1 MATLDKNPKTEID
14 KELHLQL
21 DEADFRSYASYVE
34 GKLLTATGLDIKKL
48 ADIATDMF
56 VELMRV
62 DLGYLMLFDEKSQEL
77 RVKAVKGLKQKCIKK
92 EISIKA
98 KKNIVKWIA
107 DWKKPILLPE
117 LNEQS
122 VIEFFYTMS
131 KEIGYEITLSVPLIA
146 KGKFVGMI
154 NFGEKESK
162 KPFYRKDLQL
172 LSTMGSSVTMAI
184 ENAKIYEELRKAHN
198 KLEIKVK
205 ERTAELRQTVEKL
218 EEAKQA
224 AEAATRAKSDFLANM
239 SHELRTPLNSI
250 IGFSSVIIDGMTG
263 PVLDK
268 QKECLNFI
276 LESGKHLLEL
286 INDIL
291 DLSKVEAGKIE
302 LEVSKFSIKDFL
314 EGCLDMFR
322 EQVVKHNIVLKSD
335 IPKDIGDLAAD
346 ERRTKQIVFN
356 LLSNAVKFTPDGGM
370 VGIKVRKMDKNVQ
383 IAVWDTGIGIAK
395 ADMDKLFQPFQQL
408 ESILTKKV
416 EGTGLGLNLSKK
428 FIELHG
434 GKIWVESK
442 LGKGSKFSF
451 TIPMRWQ

>member
-1 MATLDKNPKTEID
+1 LDKNPKTEID